1 MNPADQAMVDYMQF
15 YIDRIDPS
23 MGPNYELAKTF
34 GQQLIDNC
42 KEAMVASAR
51 YKEVHDPTALH
62 TKIDARGNIVYTEAK
77 RIGVRKLEAYIKE
90 MAVGTRIGPQINVE
104 KAREN
109 IGELWMLIK
118 NEPSMSKLSK
128 ATLKTRRTS
137 TTTARPTSVDVFR
150 MPDDRQPFLNIQ
162 RKFAGKLQAS
172 QKLTFVLLQSSRGDG
187 QQWHNLQGPKYFAAF
202 LGFAAT
208 LRLPTGPPRTRHA
221 PDCPRWRCH
230 APLPARYCSHSR
242 ERILE
247 MRTPCSHN
255 KKKLH
260 LTNNG
265 WFWAADP
272 LSDFASPQSRV

>member
-1 MNPADQAMVDYMQF
+1 IWISSWIIHGELTTVDREITARCMTIMNPADQAMVDYMQF

-128 ATLKTRRTS
+128 ATLK
-137 TTTARPTSVDVFR
+137 SVYIEAVR
-150 MPDDRQPFLNIQ
+150 
-162 RKFAGKLQAS
+162 S
-172 QKLTFVLLQSSRGDG
+172 
-187 QQWHNLQGPKYFAAF
+187 
-202 LGFAAT
+202 LGS
-208 LRLPTGPPRTRHA
+208 L
-221 PDCPRWRCH
+221 
-230 APLPARYCSHSR
+230 
-242 ERILE
+242 
-247 MRTPCSHN
+247 
-255 KKKLH
+255 
-260 LTNNG
+260 
-265 WFWAADP
+265 
-272 LSDFASPQSRV
+272 

>member
-1 MNPADQAMVDYMQF
+1 VSASPAAAAASVPDEPLKATDTIRAILAQKLKKPIADIPLSKAIEDMVSDKSTLQNELIGDLQLDQAMVDYMQF

-128 ATLKTRRTS
+128 ATLK
-137 TTTARPTSVDVFR
+137 SVYIEAVR
-150 MPDDRQPFLNIQ
+150 
-162 RKFAGKLQAS
+162 S
-172 QKLTFVLLQSSRGDG
+172 
-187 QQWHNLQGPKYFAAF
+187 
-202 LGFAAT
+202 LGS
-208 LRLPTGPPRTRHA
+208 L
-221 PDCPRWRCH
+221 
-230 APLPARYCSHSR
+230 
-242 ERILE
+242 
-247 MRTPCSHN
+247 
-255 KKKLH
+255 
-260 LTNNG
+260 
-265 WFWAADP
+265 
-272 LSDFASPQSRV
+272 